1 MKRVNV
7 RFNQDITKQDI
18 DVTVAASE
26 KDEQVTALMDR
37 IGGPSHETLT
47 VYDSEASAVKI
58 PESAIISITTEN
70 KRLKVLTDSGT
81 YELRMTLRDAGNQLD
96 PQTFMQISR
105 YEIINLS
112 KVRRFDF
119 SIAGTLKIELADGTS
134 TWAARRF
141 ITEIKNR
148 YMGKE

>member
-1 MKRVNV
+1 M
-7 RFNQDITKQDI
+7 
-18 DVTVAASE
+18 TVAASE

-37 IGGPSHETLT
+37 IGGPYHETLT

-81 YELRMTLRDAGNQLD
+81 YELRMPLRDVGNQLD
-96 PQTFMQISR
+96 PQSFMQISR
-105 YEIINLS
+105 YEIINLN

-119 SIAGTLKIELADGTS
+119 SISGTLKIELADGTS